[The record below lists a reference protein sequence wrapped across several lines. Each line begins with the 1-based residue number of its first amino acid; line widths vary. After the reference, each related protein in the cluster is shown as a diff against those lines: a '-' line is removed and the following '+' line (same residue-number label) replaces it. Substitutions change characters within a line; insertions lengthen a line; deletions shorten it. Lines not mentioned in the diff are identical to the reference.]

1 MRRRERVRL
10 ESFMRM
16 LIIDD
21 SATMR
26 NYLASI
32 AADLGVETEQATDG
46 AAALDVLDRSHRFE
60 VALVDWDMPRMN
72 GIEFVRAV
80 RAREEFAELKLMMV
94 TSHNGMQDVRA
105 ALASGADDFLMKPLD
120 VEMVGDKLRL
130 LGLLDA

>member
-1 MRRRERVRL
+1 
-10 ESFMRM
+10 MRM

-26 NYLASI
+26 NYLSSI
-32 AADLGVETEQATDG
+32 AADLGLETEQAGDG
-46 AAALDVLDRSHRFE
+46 LAALETLDRRPPFE

-80 RAREEFAELKLMMV
+80 RGRGEFAEMKLMMV
-94 TSHNGMQDVRA
+94 TSHNGMQDIRA

-120 VEMVGDKLRL
+120 AEMVSEKLRT
-130 LGLLDA
+130 LGLL